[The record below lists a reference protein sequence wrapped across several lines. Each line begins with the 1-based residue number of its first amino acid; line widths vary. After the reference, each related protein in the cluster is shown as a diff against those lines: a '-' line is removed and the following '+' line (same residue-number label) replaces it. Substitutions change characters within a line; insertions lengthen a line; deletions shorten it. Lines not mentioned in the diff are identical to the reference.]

1 MGPIP
6 RALASLL
13 SSASL
18 PIAVL
23 TSGACD
29 PGSFQGAIA
38 PCVCEAEG
46 CTAQACPVSI
56 TLDQT
61 CVGEMSFAEVL
72 VGDHVEEAELV
83 PLEPLRLCSRIEPGE
98 QAQVWV
104 RGGPWVWGPLVERCE
119 TPAEV
124 QAIVL
129 QCVEAR

>member
-6 RALASLL
+6 RALA
-13 SSASL
+13 ASL
-18 PIAVL
+18 CILLAPLAWA
-23 TSGACD
+23 ACD
-29 PGSFQGAIA
+29 PGSFQGELA
-38 PCVCEAEG
+38 PCVCETEG
-46 CTAQACPVSI
+46 CSAQSCPVSV

-61 CVGEMSFAEVL
+61 CVDELSFAEVL
-72 VGDHVEEAELV
+72 VGDHVEASELV
-83 PLEPLRLCSRIEPGE
+83 PLEPLRLCSRIEPGA
-98 QAQVWV
+98 QAEVWV